1 MEIAHSQDYIMLR
14 LAHGENILKTLEEVV
29 AEEKATLLIATG
41 IGMITDFELGYFEN
55 GQYVKM
61 SFKEP
66 HELVMLQGTV
76 ASEGELRMH
85 IHAVVADKDHR
96 AFGGHLLKGW
106 VWVSN
111 EIGLLRLKGVR
122 SKRILDKDRGV
133 AVLHV
138 SQILD

>member
-29 AEEKATLLIATG
+29 AEEKASLLIATG

-55 GQYVKM
+55 GEYVKM
-61 SFKEP
+61 AFKEP

>member
-14 LAHGENILKTLEEVV
+14 LGHGENILKTLEEVV
-29 AEEKATLLIATG
+29 AEEKATLLVATG

-76 ASEGELRMH
+76 ASEGEIRMH
-85 IHAVVADKDHR
+85 IHAVVADKEHR

>member
-1 MEIAHSQDYIMLR
+1 MEIAHTENNIMLR
-14 LAHGENILKTLEEVV
+14 LSNGENILKTLEEVV
-29 AEEKATLLIATG
+29 AEESSTLLIVSG

-55 GQYVKM
+55 GQYLRM
-61 SFKEP
+61 AFKEP

-76 ASEGELRMH
+76 ASEGEPRMH
-85 IHAVVADKDHR
+85 IHAVVADKEHH

-111 EIGLLRLKGVR
+111 EIGLLRLNGVR
-122 SKRILDKDRGV
+122 SKRILDKERGV

-138 SQILD
+138 SQVLD